1 MTTSSPFAI
10 RGVVEGFYGPPY
22 TFPER
27 DALIAFMGRHGLN
40 YYLYGPKNDRQH
52 RNRWREPYPDA
63 IMAKFARIV
72 AGAREAGVRFC
83 YALAPSVSV
92 RYADEAD
99 FALICAKLG
108 ALYDAGARDFCLFF
122 DDISAL
128 LADEADRAAFDSP
141 AAAHAAIANRV
152 LAWLWARDPACTLSM
167 VPTEYAGVAPF
178 SPYLH
183 QLGDRLR
190 PEVDLF
196 YTGRAICSATVG
208 VAETRDFAAA
218 ARRPPIIWD
227 NYPVNDLTMRSE
239 LHIGPLRG
247 REPGL
252 HAVARGFIA
261 QPMLQPTASQVPL
274 ATAVA
279 YLAAPHGY
287 EPWAAWERALAEVA
301 GESAPA
307 LRAFAECSLHSE
319 LGGPEAPRLEQ
330 LVAAALAKL
339 NAGERP
345 TESPALAEL
354 DAYIRELDAAGYHLK
369 NRMENLALRAE
380 LLPWIDALDCWYDA
394 SWRAIAVLRAL
405 ERGEPADGL
414 LHMMRECYAEA
425 LGHHKRYA
433 GRILAPLVELA
444 LERAAS

>member
-1 MTTSSPFAI
+1 MSSPFNI

-27 DALIAFMGRHGLN
+27 DGLIAFMGRHGLN

-63 IMAKFARIV
+63 LLAKFAGTV
-72 AGAREAGVRFC
+72 AAARQAGVRFC
-83 YALAPSVSV
+83 YAVAPSVSV

-108 ALYDAGARDFCLFF
+108 ALYDVGVRDFCVFF
-122 DDISAL
+122 DDISAA
-128 LADEADRAAFDSP
+128 LADAADRLAFDSP
-141 AAAHAAIANRV
+141 AAAHAALTNRL

-167 VPTEYAGVAPF
+167 VPTDYSGVAPF

-183 QLGDRLR
+183 ELGERLR
-190 PEVDLF
+190 PEVDIF
-196 YTGRAICSATVG
+196 YTGHAICSATIG

-218 ARRPPIIWD
+218 VRRPPIIWD
-227 NYPVNDLTMRSE
+227 NYPVNDLAMRPE
-239 LHIGPLRG
+239 LHLGPLRG

-252 HAVARGFIA
+252 GAVARGFVA
-261 QPMLQPTASQVPL
+261 QPMLQANASQVPL
-274 ATAVA
+274 ATVAA
-279 YLAAPHGY
+279 YLADPHGY
-287 EPWAAWERALAEVA
+287 EPWAAWGRALAEVA

-307 LRAFAECSLHSE
+307 LRAFAECALRST
-319 LGGPEAPRLEQ
+319 LGGPEAPRLER
-330 LVAAALAKL
+330 LTAAAMAALHS
-339 NAGERP
+339 GEP
-345 TESPALAEL
+345 ATASPALAALE
-354 DAYIRELDAAGYHLK
+354 AYIFALDAASYHLK

-394 SWRAIAVLRAL
+394 GWRAIAALRAI
-405 ERGEPADGL
+405 ERGEAVDGL
-414 LHMMRECYAEA
+414 LRMMRECYAEA

-433 GRILAPLVELA
+433 GRILAPLVEHTLGRC
-444 LERAAS
+444 E